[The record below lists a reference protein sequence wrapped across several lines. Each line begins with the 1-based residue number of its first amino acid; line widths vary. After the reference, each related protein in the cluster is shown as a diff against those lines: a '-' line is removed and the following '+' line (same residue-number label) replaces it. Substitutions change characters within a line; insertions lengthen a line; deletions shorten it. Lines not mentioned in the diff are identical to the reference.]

1 MVIMEP
7 RILNPEIFVKIVAD
21 VNIPHVE
28 ACFSHLG
35 DVSLFGGRDITP
47 EVVSEADVLLVR
59 SVTRV
64 DAALQAHSRV
74 QFVATAT
81 IGIEHVDVPYLESR
95 EIGFAS
101 APGSNAMSVAD
112 WVTAALLTLGHRHSL
127 TLKGKSIGIIGA
139 GNVGSRVAHKCLGLG
154 MHVVLNDPPLARKTG
169 DSRYRPIEEL
179 YGCDFIT
186 LHTPLNRVGPDK
198 TYHLADA
205 AFFEKL
211 KTGTGFL
218 NSSRGGVQDTV
229 ALKAAIDIG
238 QLSVVALDVWEDE
251 PRVDEELLRRV
262 DVATPHIAGYSL
274 DGKVA
279 GLMMIYQAVCEYFD
293 LTAKYSASDFLPEPQ
308 VKEMVLEPSDAL
320 LQDQV
325 LQAVQ
330 AVYPI
335 ERDDRNM
342 RKLQAVPNSERINFF
357 DGLRKNYPVRREFHN
372 TTIRVPDDT
381 RDLARSLAGIGF
393 RVV

>member
-1 MVIMEP
+1 
-7 RILNPEIFVKIVAD
+7 VKIVAD

-35 DVSLFGGRDITP
+35 EVSLFGGRNITP
-47 EVVSEADVLLVR
+47 EVISEADVLLVR

-64 DAALQAHSRV
+64 DEALLAQSRV
-74 QFVATAT
+74 KFVATAT

-95 EIGFAS
+95 KIGFAS

-112 WVTAALLTLGHRHSL
+112 WVTAALLALARKHSQP
-127 TLKGKSIGIIGA
+127 LKGKSIGIIGA

-154 MHVVLNDPPLARKTG
+154 MEVILNDPPLARKTG
-169 DSRYRPIEEL
+169 DSRYRAIEEL
-179 YGCDFIT
+179 YNCDYIT
-186 LHTPLNRVGPDK
+186 LHTPLNRAGPDK

-211 KTGTGFL
+211 QFGTGFL
-218 NSSRGGVQDTV
+218 NSSRGGVHDTA
-229 ALKAAIDIG
+229 ALKAAIQTG
-238 QLSVVALDVWEDE
+238 RFGAVALDVWEEE
-251 PRVDEELLRRV
+251 PRVDEELLGLV
-262 DVATPHIAGYSL
+262 DIATPHIAGYSL

-279 GLMMIYQAVCEYFD
+279 GLIMIYRAVCEHFGLD
-293 LTAKYSASDFLPEPQ
+293 AERDADDFLPEPE
-308 VKEMVLEPSDAL
+308 VKAMVMEPSVLL

-325 LQAVQ
+325 LQAAQ

-342 RKLQAVPNSERINFF
+342 RDLLTVPKCKRIDFF

-372 TTIRVPDDT
+372 TTIQVPDDT
-381 RDLARSLAGIGF
+381 SELAHILAGIGF